1 MKRKLKNPNS
11 GTEASTPLSPP
22 LEKGGEEK
30 LCPLCGKRFSEEGMK
45 CSGCLLSKN
54 CNLLCCPH
62 CGYTYKEQSAIVDFL
77 KSLWRR
83 KTKP

>member
-1 MKRKLKNPNS
+1 MKSKSNNLNSDAGGSNP
-11 GTEASTPLSPP
+11 PSPP
-22 LEKGGEEK
+22 LQRAGKERI
-30 LCPLCGKRFSEEGMK
+30 CPLCGKRFSEEGMK

-83 KTKP
+83 KIKP